1 MNTLAVVIACGREEE
16 VAPGTDAGFLTL
28 GNVPILVHPLKT
40 LESTPAVEGIIIAIS
55 KKRVDTTIHLI
66 KRYGFAK
73 VKGIVVGG
81 VTRTSTLKTVLAKLP
96 ETPSIIVIHEA
107 SRPFTARD
115 VFEETIKSSK
125 RYGCSIAAHKLP
137 DSVKIAPKGMKVAET
152 LERNTAW
159 VAETPQ
165 AYKLD
170 VLEKLINDKGAKV
183 IDDESEYVRKPAEV
197 HMVESG
203 PLNIKIRGSEDLAIA
218 TALMNAKLV

>member
-16 VAPGTDAGFLTL
+16 VAAGTDAGFLTL
-28 GNVPILVHPLKT
+28 GDVPILVHPLKT
-40 LESTPAVEGIIIAIS
+40 LESTPAVEGIIIAVS

-81 VTRTSTLKTVLAKLP
+81 VTRTSTLKTVLSKLP

-152 LERNTAW
+152 LERNTVWA
-159 VAETPQ
+159 AETPQ

-170 VLEKLINDKGAKV
+170 VLEKLINHKGAKV

-218 TALMNAKLV
+218 TAMMNAKLV